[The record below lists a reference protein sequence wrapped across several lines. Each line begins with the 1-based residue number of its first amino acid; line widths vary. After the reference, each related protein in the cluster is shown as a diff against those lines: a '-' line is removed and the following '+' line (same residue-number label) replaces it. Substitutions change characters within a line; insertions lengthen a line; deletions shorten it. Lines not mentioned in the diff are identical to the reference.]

1 MPGPRPR
8 QPVHT
13 HRHTQTQLTRT
24 CPHPRQPVHTH
35 GPSSHAYAHTTLTCA
50 REHTPTGHTS
60 MHTHVHIHPPV
71 CPRGRGPLPQA
82 VPRWTEEE
90 GHKVS
95 QGERLPPHRCGGAP
109 QLPRCCP
116 WVPSARH
123 TGKVRVW
130 VTVSAQAGAHGPVIR
145 PRQWGGHG
153 QGPALT
159 PDPCSGPS
167 IHSGY
172 LYITLVYN
180 VSVSLALY
188 ALFLF
193 YLATRELLQPF
204 EPVLKFFT
212 IKAVIFLSF
221 WQGGWAV
228 GAGAG
233 AQSLSQPH
241 LCPGSPG
248 ALRPG
253 LSLSGCSTGQYYRS
267 LSQKPHSPW
276 HRGNIESLSSRSGLW
291 WMGRTGRGPGPGW
304 GHPQTPP
311 CRGGGGG

>member
-1 MPGPRPR
+1 MIW
-8 QPVHT
+8 
-13 HRHTQTQLTRT
+13 L
-24 CPHPRQPVHTH
+24 
-35 GPSSHAYAHTTLTCA
+35 
-50 REHTPTGHTS
+50 
-60 MHTHVHIHPPV
+60 
-71 CPRGRGPLPQA
+71 
-82 VPRWTEEE
+82 
-90 GHKVS
+90 
-95 QGERLPPHRCGGAP
+95 
-109 QLPRCCP
+109 
-116 WVPSARH
+116 
-123 TGKVRVW
+123 
-130 VTVSAQAGAHGPVIR
+130 
-145 PRQWGGHG
+145 RQWGGHG

-241 LCPGSPG
+241 LRPGSLG

-253 LSLSGCSTGQYYRS
+253 LSLSGCSTGQYYCS

-276 HRGNIESLSSRSGLW
+276 RRGNIESLSSRSGLW
-291 WMGRTGRGPGPGW
+291 WMERTGRGPGPGW